1 MRSFLNMIAAH
12 TSETNARKDII
23 LVGTRKD
30 EVEGANESERKAALR
45 QLSDQIFEGLR
56 DCTAFSRVRYNE
68 KDGMWMHAIENSRSD
83 DPAIRDLAKAIDSAT
98 DDLPSMSVQIPQ
110 GWLLVFDELQAAVL
124 PAASAAAAA
133 VAATTAA
140 AAATIT
146 PTTIAIATASAAAA
160 ATTPQPL
167 LLLIATSYSSW
178 CPAPIGRI

>member
-83 DPAIRDLAKAIDSAT
+83 DPAIQDLAKAIDSAT

-110 GWLLVFDELQAAVL
+110 DWLLVFDELQAAVL
-124 PAASAAAAA
+124 PTASAAA
-133 VAATTAA
+133 TAA
-140 AAATIT
+140 AAAINSAATIV
-146 PTTIAIATASAAAA
+146 IATASAAAA

-167 LLLIATSYSSW
+167 LLLIATSFSSW